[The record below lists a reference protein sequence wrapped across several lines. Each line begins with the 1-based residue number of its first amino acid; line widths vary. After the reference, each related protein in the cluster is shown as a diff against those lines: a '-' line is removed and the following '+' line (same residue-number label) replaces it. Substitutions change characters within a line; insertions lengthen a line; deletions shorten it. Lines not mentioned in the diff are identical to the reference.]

1 MDEYRLTAEQAE
13 TYEAE
18 GFGKT
23 KSSDGEQIIK
33 FWINVQKDSQI
44 PEFDTLKELKWF
56 SNGFEDQKKYTEAII
71 QMATEHGGM
80 FISDALKL
88 EDKDI
93 FSMVGEDIHPKDRF
107 AVHALRALKKA
118 ICNYFENTEQH
129 ERLRKATQKI
139 ICRCRYVMD
148 HDIEEAIARGKRTFE
163 EVSKFTGA
171 GTGCGSCINL
181 LKTYLG
187 KFN

>member
-1 MDEYRLTAEQAE
+1 MDEYRLTEEQVE
-13 TYEAE
+13 GYEAE

-23 KSSDGEQIIK
+23 KSSDGDHIIK
-33 FWINVQKDSQI
+33 IWINVRKDSQI
-44 PEFDTLKELKWF
+44 PEFDAINELKWF
-56 SNGFEDQKKYTEAII
+56 SNGFGDQQKYTDTII

-80 FISDALKL
+80 FIADALKL

-93 FSMVGEDIHPKDRF
+93 FSMVGDDIHPKDRF
-107 AVHALRALKKA
+107 AIHSLRALKKA
-118 ICNYFENTEQH
+118 ICNYFENTGQD

-139 ICRCRYVMD
+139 VCRCRYVTD

-163 EVSKFTGA
+163 EVKRFTGA
-171 GTGCGSCINL
+171 GSGCGSCINL
-181 LKTYLG
+181 VKTYLG